1 MKGNESDL
9 YCIKFMDKNGRNN
22 SKDFSPMGPL
32 VLFGELANKM
42 RFSSLHKYM
51 LLQPKRNGEEEMKT
65 YKNRNKMK
73 Y

>member
-1 MKGNESDL
+1 
-9 YCIKFMDKNGRNN
+9 
-22 SKDFSPMGPL
+22 MGPL

-51 LLQPKRNGEEEMKT
+51 LLQPKTNGEEEMKT
-65 YKNRNKMK
+65 YKNWNKMK